1 MKKILFL
8 LAMASVVSGCSPVIE
23 KLANERCREY
33 IYEMVNSKAK
43 KKGMRIEKLSVEN
56 INIVYSNDSVCVI
69 ECDASVKAFTDED
82 VSTAKF
88 EYVIY
93 KDFFQSEI
101 EGKSIYY
108 EFGNGEREIYDVY
121 KRIEAKYGT
130 NMSFYKYLMD
140 SYKLEKFTIV
150 PDVE

>member
-8 LAMASVVSGCSPVIE
+8 LAMVSVVSGCSPVIE
-23 KLANERCREY
+23 KLAIERCREY

-121 KRIEAKYGT
+121 KRIEAEYGT

>member
-23 KLANERCREY
+23 KLAIERCSEY
-33 IYEMVNSKAK
+33 IHEMVNLKAK
-43 KKGMRIEKLSVEN
+43 KNGMHIEKLSVEN

-108 EFGNGEREIYDVY
+108 EFGNGEREIYDIY
-121 KRIEAKYGT
+121 KRIEAKHGN

-140 SYKLEKFTIV
+140 SYKLKKFTIV